1 MSLVFC
7 DCHHSFRR
15 SPFIV
20 FNSSI
25 IICAVKMGEK
35 QVNILISKIGAT
47 NITPYT
53 TIMYSIMIATVL
65 NMIAKV
71 FNTNTL

>member
-1 MSLVFC
+1 
-7 DCHHSFRR
+7 
-15 SPFIV
+15 
-20 FNSSI
+20 
-25 IICAVKMGEK
+25 MGEK
-35 QVNILISKIGAT
+35 QVNVLISKIGAT